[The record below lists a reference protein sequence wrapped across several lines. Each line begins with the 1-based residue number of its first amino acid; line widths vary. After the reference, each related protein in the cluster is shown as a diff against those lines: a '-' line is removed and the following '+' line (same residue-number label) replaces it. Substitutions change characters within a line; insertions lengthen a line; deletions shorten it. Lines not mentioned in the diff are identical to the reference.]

1 MDIKESIAVSLDALR
16 SNKMRSALT
25 TLGIIIGVVTIIG
38 MMSIIQGLQNYVV
51 GEMSV
56 LGPNTFEV
64 QKDPAIQL
72 GHLDEQY
79 RNRKILTMA
88 HARAIEENATLVQSV
103 GTSTWEWGQAVKY
116 EDKKT
121 NPDVVLLGVTP
132 GFQATFNYFVADGRF
147 INESDVD
154 YNRPVIVLGLD
165 VVEVLFP
172 HTNPLGEYVR
182 VGSQKF
188 RVIGTLEKQGSLLG
202 ESRDNRVLIPIS
214 TFHKLYGDKRS
225 ITITIKVKDARF
237 IDAAIEQ
244 VTGILRAV
252 RKVPPGKPNDFEI
265 VTSESLINTFN
276 DMTRGVKLGAIFI
289 AAISLI
295 VGGIGIMNIMLV
307 SVTERTRE
315 IGIRKAVGA
324 RRGDILL
331 QFIIEAIILGNLGG
345 LIGIVI
351 GILVGVLVGVVTPL
365 PTAIPIW
372 AIFLGLGFCS
382 IIGLIFGVY
391 PASKAARL
399 DPIIALRYE

>member
-64 QKDPAIQL
+64 QRDPAIQL
-72 GHLDEQY
+72 GHLDEKY

-103 GTSTWEWGQAVKY
+103 GTSTWEWGETVKY

-121 NPDVVLLGVTP
+121 NPDVVMLGVTP
-132 GFQATFNYFVADGRF
+132 GFQATFNYFVSEGRF
-147 INESDVD
+147 INESDID

-165 VVEVLFP
+165 VAEVLFP

-225 ITITIKVKDARF
+225 ITITIKVKDARS

-324 RRGDILL
+324 RRADILI
-331 QFIIEAIILGNLGG
+331 QFIIEAIILGNVGG
-345 LIGIVI
+345 FVGIII
-351 GILVGVLVGVVTPL
+351 GILVGVLVGAATPL

-372 AIFLGLGFCS
+372 AVFLGLGFCS

>member
-1 MDIKESIAVSLDALR
+1 MDIKESIAVSFDALR

-25 TLGIIIGVVTIIG
+25 TLGIVIGVVTIIG

-132 GFQATFNYFVADGRF
+132 GFQATFNYFVSDGRF

-172 HTNPLGEYVR
+172 HINPLGEYVR

-331 QFIIEAIILGNLGG
+331 QFIIESIILGNVGG

-372 AIFLGLGFCS
+372 AVFLGLGFCS

>member
-132 GFQATFNYFVADGRF
+132 GFQATFNYFVSDGRF

-252 RKVPPGKPNDFEI
+252 RKVPPEKPNDFEI

-331 QFIIEAIILGNLGG
+331 QFIIEAIILGNVGG
-345 LIGIVI
+345 LIGIII

>member
-132 GFQATFNYFVADGRF
+132 GFQATFNYFVSDGRF

-252 RKVPPGKPNDFEI
+252 RKVAPGKPNDFEI
-265 VTSESLINTFN
+265 VTSESLISTFN

-331 QFIIEAIILGNLGG
+331 QFIIEAIILGNVGG
-345 LIGIVI
+345 LIGILI
-351 GILVGVLVGVVTPL
+351 GVLVGVLVGVVTPL
-365 PTAIPIW
+365 PTAIPVW